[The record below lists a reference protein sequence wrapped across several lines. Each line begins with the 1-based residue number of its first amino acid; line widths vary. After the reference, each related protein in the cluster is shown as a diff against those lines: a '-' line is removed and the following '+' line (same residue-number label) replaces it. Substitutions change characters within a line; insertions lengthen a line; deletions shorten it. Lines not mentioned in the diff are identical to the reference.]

1 MNYNN
6 FFGFSDSPFVDVPD
20 QRFLFLSQQYELFLA
35 ELSEFITSRQGIAV
49 ISGDDGVGKTMLAH
63 ALMQRLPQSFH
74 PLIISRPTAESLAIS
89 LMIGQS
95 LGIDLRER
103 NLVTL
108 TPLTEAI
115 QAAAEQS
122 KYLLVFLDDAHTLLD
137 QHLEEIYNLSQIQH
151 HGQQLMPIILMGRK
165 GLIQKLACQAN
176 QRLDGLIRQDFSLSG
191 LTFEETNRYIDH
203 RLKQVGSS
211 LTACFAEGCSGQL
224 FARTGGIPR
233 RINQVCDQALTRAW
247 QENRPR
253 VTRDLLGEKE
263 PASPF
268 KPLKPPPQWRFRK
281 IHGALMVGVLVAGL
295 MGYVF
300 SSHYYTPDRKTSP
313 STDETTVA
321 PAKTLVASP
330 QEKSPPDSATVV
342 HGQPQDQPAEKTAR
356 SQEYPPSFSQA
367 SRDPGSA
374 QELTAADTPSVPQP
388 SHQATDPKISEPGA
402 HWVASEDGSLLEI
415 VAAHYSDDKEIG
427 YDAVILANP
436 HLVKEDMVQ
445 KGQTLIFP
453 HVDKHNKIITL
464 SPQQHF
470 ALLHNFSHLSQVE
483 TTISRLKDR
492 NLRFITR
499 ETLFPDNNRSYRIFL
514 GGYESINDLKGAMA
528 LAQKN

>member
-1 MNYNN
+1 MNYNT
-6 FFGFSDSPFVDVPD
+6 FFGFSDSPFLDVPD

-74 PLIISRPTAESLAIS
+74 PLIISRPAAEPLAIS

-95 LGIDLRER
+95 LSIDLRER
-103 NLVTL
+103 NQVTL
-108 TPLTEAI
+108 TPLTEAV
-115 QAAAEQS
+115 QAAAEQG

-137 QHLEEIYNLSQIQH
+137 QHFEEIYNLSQIQLH
-151 HGQQLMPIILMGRK
+151 SQQLIPIILMGRK
-165 GLIQKLACQAN
+165 GLAQKLACQAN
-176 QRLDGLIRQDFSLSG
+176 QSLHGLIRQDLSLSG
-191 LTFEETNRYIDH
+191 LAFEETKRYIDH

-268 KPLKPPPQWRFRK
+268 KPLKTPPQWRFRK

-313 STDETTVA
+313 STDKTTAA
-321 PAKTLVASP
+321 PAQTPVA
-330 QEKSPPDSATVV
+330 SPPDSATVV
-342 HGQPQDQPAEKTAR
+342 QGQPQDQPAEKTAG
-356 SQEYPPSFSQA
+356 SQESPPSFSQA

-374 QELTAADTPSVPQP
+374 QELTAADTPSVPQS
-388 SHQATDPKISEPGA
+388 SHQATEPKVSEPGA
-402 HWVASEDGSLLEI
+402 HWVASEDGSLLKI
-415 VAAHYSDDKEIG
+415 VAAHYPDDKEIG

-436 HLVKEDMVQ
+436 YLVKEDMVQ

-453 HVDKHNKIITL
+453 NVDKNNKIITL

-483 TTISRLKDR
+483 ITISRLKDR

-499 ETLFPDNNRSYRIFL
+499 ETLFPDNTRSYRIFL
-514 GGYESINDLKGAMA
+514 GGYESISDLKEAMA
-528 LAQKN
+528 LAERN

>member
-1 MNYNN
+1 MNYNT
-6 FFGFSDSPFVDVPD
+6 FFGFSDSPFLDVLD

-63 ALMQRLPQSFH
+63 ALIQRLPQSFH
-74 PLIISRPTAESLAIS
+74 PLIISRPAAEPLAIS

-103 NLVTL
+103 NQVTL
-108 TPLTEAI
+108 TPLTEAV
-115 QAAAEQS
+115 QAAAEQG

-137 QHLEEIYNLSQIQH
+137 QHFEEIYNLSQIQL
-151 HGQQLMPIILMGRK
+151 HGQQLIPIILMGRK
-165 GLIQKLACQAN
+165 GLSQKLACQAN
-176 QRLDGLIRQDFSLSG
+176 QRLHGLIRQDLSLSG

-247 QENRPR
+247 QENHPR

-300 SSHYYTPDRKTSP
+300 YSNYYTPDRKTSP
-313 STDETTVA
+313 STDKTTAA
-321 PAKTLVASP
+321 PAQTPVASP
-330 QEKSPPDSATVV
+330 QEKSPPEAATVV

-356 SQEYPPSFSQA
+356 SQESPPSFSQA

-374 QELTAADTPSVPQP
+374 QELTAADTPSVPQS
-388 SHQATDPKISEPGA
+388 SHQATEPKVSEPRT
-402 HWVASEDGSLLEI
+402 HQVASEDGSLLKI

-436 HLVKEDMVQ
+436 HIVNEAILHN
-445 KGQTLIFP
+445 GQILILP
-453 HVDKHNKIITL
+453 NVNKNKNIITL
-464 SPQQHF
+464 SPQRHF

-483 TTISRLKDR
+483 TTTSRLKR
-492 NLRFITR
+492 LNLRFITR
-499 ETLFPDNNRSYRIFL
+499 ETLFPDNTKSYRIFL
-514 GGYESINDLKGAMA
+514 GGYESINDLKEAMA
-528 LAQKN
+528 LAEKN